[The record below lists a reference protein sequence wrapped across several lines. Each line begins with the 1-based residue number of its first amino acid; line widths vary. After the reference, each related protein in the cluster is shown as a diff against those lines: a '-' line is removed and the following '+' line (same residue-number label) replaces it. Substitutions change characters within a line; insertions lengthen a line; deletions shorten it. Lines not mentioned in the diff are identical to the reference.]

1 MSFENNKTSIS
12 KNLFP
17 ISINDLRDK
26 YYEGENLSDEE
37 LLAIQNYDAYR
48 IEYLNT
54 AENEDDFDKRYR
66 ELQIKANLNSFKD
79 FL

>member
-1 MSFENNKTSIS
+1 MSFENKTFS

-26 YYEGENLSDEE
+26 YYDGENLTDEE

-48 IEYLNT
+48 IEYLNA

-66 ELQIKANLNSFKD
+66 ELQIKANLNSYKD